1 MGIIGRMLR
10 RRDDG
15 VPFVAGTLGP
25 KWLGRCTGGCGLS
38 VREDDEHKPYG
49 GGVAHVECIE
59 YKKGRVS
66 RGVRRED
73 RR

>member
-1 MGIIGRMLR
+1 MGLIGRMLR
-10 RRDDG
+10 RRDEAPIIG
-15 VPFVAGTLGP
+15 RTLGP
-25 KWLGRCTGGCGLS
+25 KWLGCCTAGCGLS

-66 RGVRRED
+66 RGIRRED